1 MHPRRAGLAGRA
13 RRFLSETGRAL
24 LTACSNTPDFQM
36 MPSQAFLVRA
46 AAVAV
51 LLAAGFPAAVAPR
64 AQPASTEA
72 PSPAA
77 AAEFSPLV
85 VVAQG
90 AEHRFEVEL
99 VDTPQTRSVG
109 LMHRRAL
116 APDRGMLFDMER
128 TGEASFWMKDTYVSL
143 DIIFIDIDG
152 RVVRIA
158 AETTPLSERP
168 IMSGAPVRF
177 VLELVAGTAAAIGLQ
192 PGDVVRHARIA
203 EISAAEGAGT
213 AR

>member
-1 MHPRRAGLAGRA
+1 MSRHSL
-13 RRFLSETGRAL
+13 
-24 LTACSNTPDFQM
+24 
-36 MPSQAFLVRA
+36 LVRA
-46 AAVAV
+46 AAVAA
-51 LLAAGFPAAVAPR
+51 LLVTGFPAAIAPR
-64 AQPASTEA
+64 AQPAAEA
-72 PSPAA
+72 PPPAV
-77 AAEFSPLV
+77 EQELSPLV
-85 VVAQG
+85 VVARG

-99 VDTPQTRSVG
+99 VDTPETRSVG
-109 LMHRRAL
+109 LMYRRSL

-158 AETTPLSERP
+158 ADTTPLSERP

-192 PGDVVRHARIA
+192 PGDVVRHDRIA
-203 EISAAEGAGT
+203 EISAAEGAET
-213 AR
+213 LQ